1 MLVVAGLSM
10 LDICRFGCNVLDTC
24 NVSLYNE
31 KDFVLKLHKDV
42 ADASDSTITGLLL
55 LLFGWIKIGNV

>member
-42 ADASDSTITGLLL
+42 ADASDNI
-55 LLFGWIKIGNV
+55 IYCK